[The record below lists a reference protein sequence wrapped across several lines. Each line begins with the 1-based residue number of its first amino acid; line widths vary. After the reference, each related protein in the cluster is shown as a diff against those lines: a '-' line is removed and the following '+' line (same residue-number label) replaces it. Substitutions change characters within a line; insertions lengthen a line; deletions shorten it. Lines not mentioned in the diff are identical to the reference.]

1 MHLLDYFE
9 IFLEDCLPEQE
20 GTLRRDQ
27 IVEVWLHSKREAWG
41 VLLNY
46 R

>member
-9 IFLEDCLPEQE
+9 RFLEDCLPEQE

-27 IVEVWLHSKREAWG
+27 IEVWLHSKREAWG